1 MNYELH
7 FLRRPQVEAMT
18 SLSRA
23 TIYKWMRLNK
33 FPKSISI
40 APKIVVW
47 KKSDVEQWMSDQI
60 DQVLVAA

>member
-1 MNYELH
+1 
-7 FLRRPQVEAMT
+7 MT